1 MVDVV
6 EELDVVVDATVVDVV
21 EVDVVEIV
29 DATVVDVVDVEVVVL
44 VRSEAQVP
52 KAAICAAVQDARVR

>member
-1 MVDVV
+1 M
-6 EELDVVVDATVVDVV
+6 EEL
-21 EVDVVEIV
+21 EV
-29 DATVVDVVDVEVVVL
+29 VVDVVDVDEVDVVVEVVDPTVVYVVVDVAEVVVL